1 MTPHVCVS
9 NRKSNSTLRSLS
21 HPYLGHPSFT
31 ESQKRSPGHPLPR
44 INNKTKQK
52 RVNNRIKG
60 IQERISD
67 GREKNR
73 NYSVWTTE
81 KTDFKNT
88 MDRFSGTFGALNIRA
103 IKSPRKRDNRAEK
116 LLEEIVT
123 KTFQICQKHKSTD

>member
-1 MTPHVCVS
+1 MCVWVTGS
-9 NRKSNSTLRSLS
+9 PIQLLGVSLIHIWVILALQS
-21 HPYLGHPSFT
+21 PKRDPLGIH
-31 ESQKRSPGHPLPR
+31 
-44 INNKTKQK
+44 KTKQK